1 MSKPLEGSSG
11 GRPERY
17 CYLNEEQAT
26 LVPVYELA
34 LLTLAILTTLLS
46 ISYLAN
52 F

>member
-34 LLTLAILTTLLS
+34 LLTLAIPITSLS
-46 ISYLAN
+46 ISHRVN